1 MLSNGVRGLF
11 LYSSSLD
18 SNSLSADEVGTEN
31 RPRTAEEVAECVV
44 KLQLNIG
51 IRKPQ
56 YIA

>member
-11 LYSSSLD
+11 WYSSSLD

-31 RPRTAEEVAECVV
+31 KPCTAVEVAECVV

-51 IRKPQ
+51 IRKP
-56 YIA
+56 